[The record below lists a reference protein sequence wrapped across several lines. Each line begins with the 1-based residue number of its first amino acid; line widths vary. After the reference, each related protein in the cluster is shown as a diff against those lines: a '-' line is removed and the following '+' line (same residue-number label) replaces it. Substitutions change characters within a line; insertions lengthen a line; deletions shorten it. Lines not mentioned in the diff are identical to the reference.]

1 MTKNEKQGDGTL
13 LDEGLHQ
20 KRPAAGI
27 VEKDTKIFL
36 RVAGGP
42 DAGKVFDLSRG
53 GSFIL
58 GRVKADIVLNDEK
71 VSSRHAEL
79 KLFGPGHYYL
89 YDLASTNGTFLNGVR
104 VDRRRFG
111 HEDELRLGDT
121 VMRVSVI
128 EGTIPL
134 SGG

>member
-1 MTKNEKQGDGTL
+1 MTKNPKQGDATL
-13 LDEGLHQ
+13 LDQQLHQ
-20 KRPAAGI
+20 KRPVAGI
-27 VEKDTKIFL
+27 VDEGTKVFL
-36 RVAGGP
+36 RVERGP
-42 DAGKVFDLSRG
+42 DAGSVFDLSRG

-58 GRVKADIVLNDEK
+58 GRVKADIVLKDEK

-121 VMRVSVI
+121 FMRVSII

-134 SGG
+134 SP